1 MSMRIIDGKRTIELP
16 DDDPVAPRIRALLYR
31 QPVADHPLSVL
42 WNQVSGPLRDVLVL
56 IARHGDISQ
65 VDLEKA
71 LGINGV
77 GLRGRNAA
85 LARVAKRVG
94 VDYPVRQSGGRR
106 EFRQF
111 SLVPGAASQILKLTK
126 PHP

>member
-1 MSMRIIDGKRTIELP
+1 MRIIDGQRTIELP
-16 DDDPVAPRIRALLYR
+16 DDDPVVPRIRALLY
-31 QPVADHPLSVL
+31 QPRVVDHPLPVL
-42 WNQVSGPLRDVLVL
+42 WEQASGPLREVLVL
-56 IARHGDISQ
+56 IAKHHDISQ
-65 VDLEKA
+65 IDLEKA
-71 LGINGV
+71 LGVTGV

-111 SLVPGAASQILKLTK
+111 SLVPGVASQILKLAK
-126 PHP
+126 GHS